1 MTNSNTIAIATQTF
15 PNGNSDIKPEILT
28 FIDRYHTFLRKTAE
42 SILGLAET
50 LVQAEAEL
58 NAVDFLI
65 FCDNVGIVNPSPT
78 YSKLKLIG
86 ENSDRFRPFLDRL
99 PNTWTTIYK
108 LAKLEANQFA
118 RISDCLSPFITSKEI
133 DEQMGV
139 SRSSGAAQ
147 TYDFKIALGFLDV
160 ESKAEIYEAL
170 LALKSRF
177 KFALSEDRK
186 VLDELKNIKL
196 AKAA

>member
-1 MTNSNTIAIATQTF
+1 MTNSNTVTIVAQTF

-50 LVQAEAEL
+50 LVQAEADL
-58 NAVDFLI
+58 NGVDFLI
-65 FCDNVGIVNPSPT
+65 FCDNVGIVKPSPT
-78 YSKLKLIG
+78 YSKLKQIG

-108 LAKLEANQFA
+108 LSKLEANQFA

-139 SRSSGAAQ
+139 SRTAGAGQ
-147 TYDFKIALGFLDV
+147 TYDFKIALGVLDGD
-160 ESKAEIYEAL
+160 SKAEVYEAL
-170 LALKSRF
+170 LALKDRF
-177 KFALSEDRK
+177 KFSLSEDRK

>member
-1 MTNSNTIAIATQTF
+1 MTSTNIVTIPNQAF

-50 LVQAEAEL
+50 LVQAEADL
-58 NAVDFLI
+58 NGVDFLI
-65 FCDNVGIVNPSPT
+65 FCDNVGIVKPSPT
-78 YSKLKLIG
+78 YSKLKQFG

-108 LAKLEANQFA
+108 LAKLEANEFA
-118 RISDCLSPFITSKEI
+118 RISNCLSPFITSKEI

-139 SRSSGAAQ
+139 SRTTGAGQ
-147 TYDFKIALGFLDV
+147 TYDFKIALGVLDGD
-160 ESKAEIYEAL
+160 SKAEVYEAL
-170 LALKSRF
+170 LALKERF
-177 KFALSEDRK
+177 KFSLSEDRK
-186 VLDELKNIKL
+186 VLDELKTIKL